1 MDRAFFL
8 MKYIYVLT
16 SDEKDYFLEQSLLSI
31 TSLRNKV
38 KNPDVTVLVDD
49 LTELN
54 LIGKRSEIYKVAEI
68 KSIKVSDEFNKE
80 QRSRWL
86 KTSIRKIVTG
96 DFLYI
101 DCDTVIVDDLS
112 DIAYL
117 NVNLGSILDQHT
129 LIENHPL
136 KKRFKVLD
144 KELRF
149 NSSLITNK
157 HFNGGVL
164 FCKDTPISHEFFN
177 EWHKL
182 WLFSVSKGI
191 IVDQPSLNQA
201 NINLNNTITELDGIW
216 NCQIEFNG
224 LQYLNKSKIIH
235 YFSSNRNE
243 KPYLLANSGVFK
255 KIKEA
260 GYVPDE
266 IKAYLEDTRS
276 LFCPQLRLI
285 SDKRMLAIIDSSL
298 FDYLLTRTFDKNNNS
313 RVINKVSSFISGIRE
328 IKGNIHKRN

>member
-1 MDRAFFL
+1 L
-8 MKYIYVLT
+8 KYVYVLV
-16 SDEKDYFLEQSLLSI
+16 SNENDIFLEQLLLSI
-31 TSLRNKV
+31 TSLRNK
-38 KNPDVTVLVDD
+38 NTDATVIVLIDDITVDS
-49 LTELN
+49 LT
-54 LIGKRSEIYKVAEI
+54 GKRSEIYKLSSEI
-68 KSIKVSDEFNKE
+68 KILTPPKE
-80 QRSRWL
+80 LNNVKRSRWL
-86 KTSIRKIVTG
+86 KTSMRQNIDG

-101 DCDTVIVDDLS
+101 DCDTVIADDLS

-117 NVNLGSILDQHT
+117 NINLGSILDQHT

-136 KKRFKVLD
+136 KKRFKALD

-182 WLFSVSKGI
+182 WLLSVSKDI
-191 IVDQPSLNQA
+191 AVDQPSLNQA
-201 NINLNNTITELDGIW
+201 NINLNNAITELGGIW

-224 LQYLNKSKIIH
+224 LQYLSKSKIIH

-243 KPYLLANSGVFK
+243 KPYLLANSEVFK

-298 FDYLLTRTFDKNNNS
+298 FDYLLTRTFDTHNNS
-313 RVINKVSSFISGIRE
+313 QVINALSSFIAGIRE